1 MLDQSL
7 NKLKLIAKKRTFKD
21 YKIMF
26 KERLLSAPEWI
37 RIIMKNNLSTQK
49 IKEIEKN
56 LFELD
61 KIFLNLKSIMTML
74 ILNTKEQEMLEFY
87 LVCQLMK
94 IIINQ

>member
-1 MLDQSL
+1 
-7 NKLKLIAKKRTFKD
+7 
-21 YKIMF
+21 
-26 KERLLSAPEWI
+26 
-37 RIIMKNNLSTQK
+37 MKNNLSTQK